1 MVRFVALLVLAA
13 LAAMPAAA
21 LGATATQGQQS
32 PFQQAPAQ
40 SQNDVGEQTTPT
52 PTPTPAPVTQ
62 TEADSGSLST
72 RDGILIVIGIAAL
85 IGGIW
90 FVIARDAKR
99 ATGGHVRTTDSA
111 LGDSRGGSATRAGR
125 RSRRLSSAER
135 KRRKRGRATK

>member
-1 MVRFVALLVLAA
+1 MARIVALLVLAA
-13 LAAMPAAA
+13 LTATPSAA
-21 LGATATQGQQS
+21 LGATATQDQQS

-40 SQNDVGEQTTPT
+40 TQDQQPAAQTTPA
-52 PTPTPAPVTQ
+52 PAPVTQ
-62 TEADSGSLST
+62 TEVDSGSLST
-72 RDGILIVIGIAAL
+72 RDGLLIAVGIAAL

-99 ATGGHVRTTDSA
+99 ATAGHVRTTDSA
-111 LGDSRGGSATRAGR
+111 LGDGRGGSATRSAR